1 LEHLVVKKKEIRD
14 QFEELVLICGGFL
27 EHRGMGG
34 GHGVGEENPKR
45 RFKGARMGNGSSKA
59 RVI

>member
-1 LEHLVVKKKEIRD
+1 LEHLVVRKKEIRD

-34 GHGVGEENPKR
+34 AMVWGKR
-45 RFKGARMGNGSSKA
+45 IRKGDSRAQEWEMAVAKQE
-59 RVI
+59 